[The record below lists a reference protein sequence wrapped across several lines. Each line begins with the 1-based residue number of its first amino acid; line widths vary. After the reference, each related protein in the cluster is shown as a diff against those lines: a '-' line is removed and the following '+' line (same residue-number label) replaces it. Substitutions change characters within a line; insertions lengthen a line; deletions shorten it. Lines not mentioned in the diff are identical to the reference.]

1 VELAV
6 LYFTRFSFLFPRR
19 IGENGWGFELALALI
34 CAAGLRGAFDRA
46 VQERLEDPKKGL
58 RRCDQIGIKIKQKS

>member
-1 VELAV
+1 M
-6 LYFTRFSFLFPRR
+6 
-19 IGENGWGFELALALI
+19 GFELALALI

-58 RRCDQIGIKIKQKS
+58 RWCDQIGIKIKQKS